1 MVASAG
7 EASAASEKLR
17 PLYAALHEAF
27 EEEDHEAAL
36 VTATKLLKVAPD
48 EVEAQAA
55 KAVAALYT
63 GDYALALSTALPAQ
77 ELERAY
83 ALYRLGR
90 GAEALAILDA
100 SVQKEDESFRHLQ
113 GQALFK
119 EGRYDEAADVFA
131 ALVSEAGAN
140 GGEDPELMTNL
151 YAAFVAARRGQE
163 ALARFPLN
171 EELMDS
177 CYELAFNTGAAMV
190 DAGDLQAAEARLREA
205 RATCMRVGE
214 EDGMTPSAL
223 LDEGSGIQI
232 ELAYVLAAQGKR
244 GEAFEMVTTLM
255 NKASKLSDPVVRVL
269 AINNA
274 AALREGGRH
283 RKDMSS
289 NLKKIQ
295 GQWKEAESKLLPM
308 QRVLLTLN
316 KALMLMHSGK
326 IDEAKQILAAVKEKG
341 GKEGGQAWWRVAMLE
356 IAIKMQDENASTST
370 YSPNADLEALLQR
383 VRTEASPFSS
393 TADAEKTVGTA
404 LAQVLVYQ
412 GKLQKAASV
421 LESITSLQG
430 FPAHAATLASLYAR
444 IGQIDKSA
452 AVFDKALASFPPSLP
467 PSFKIKLLQGA
478 AAVRTAQG
486 DHAGAAKALKCLLE
500 GGEDVRGNLESNA
513 RLRAVAAL
521 VVATSWV
528 DVGEAERLA
537 QKELS
542 ALHLEEGVDAEAL
555 EAQGLPRRRSS
566 VAGVRRTSLPTSA
579 VGGGG
584 GGGAALQ
591 EQEQQQQQPKKKN
604 PEAIKRRRARP
615 RAAYLAELTAA
626 GKYDATRPGPPPDP
640 ERWIAKSQRS
650 YNKRGKKGRARFV
663 GAQGSGD
670 GAQKDTARL
679 DVASRVAAEKKK
691 GGGEEEKG
699 GPMGGVKMAG
709 GRRRKK

>member
-1 MVASAG
+1 
-7 EASAASEKLR
+7 
-17 PLYAALHEAF
+17 
-27 EEEDHEAAL
+27 
-36 VTATKLLKVAPD
+36 
-48 EVEAQAA
+48 
-55 KAVAALYT
+55 
-63 GDYALALSTALPAQ
+63 
-77 ELERAY
+77 
-83 ALYRLGR
+83 
-90 GAEALAILDA
+90 
-100 SVQKEDESFRHLQ
+100 
-113 GQALFK
+113 
-119 EGRYDEAADVFA
+119 
-131 ALVSEAGAN
+131 
-140 GGEDPELMTNL
+140 
-151 YAAFVAARRGQE
+151 
-163 ALARFPLN
+163 
-171 EELMDS
+171 
-177 CYELAFNTGAAMV
+177 
-190 DAGDLQAAEARLREA
+190 
-205 RATCMRVGE
+205 
-214 EDGMTPSAL
+214 
-223 LDEGSGIQI
+223 
-232 ELAYVLAAQGKR
+232 
-244 GEAFEMVTTLM
+244 M

-295 GQWKEAESKLLPM
+295 GPWKEAESKLLPM

-412 GKLQKAASV
+412 V
-421 LESITSLQG
+421 
-430 FPAHAATLASLYAR
+430 
-444 IGQIDKSA
+444 
-452 AVFDKALASFPPSLP
+452 
-467 PSFKIKLLQGA
+467 
-478 AAVRTAQG
+478 
-486 DHAGAAKALKCLLE
+486 
-500 GGEDVRGNLESNA
+500 
-513 RLRAVAAL
+513 
-521 VVATSWV
+521 
-528 DVGEAERLA
+528 
-537 QKELS
+537 
-542 ALHLEEGVDAEAL
+542 
-555 EAQGLPRRRSS
+555 
-566 VAGVRRTSLPTSA
+566 
-579 VGGGG
+579 GGG
-584 GGGAALQ
+584 GGGAAALQ
-591 EQEQQQQQPKKKN
+591 EQEQHQQQPKKKN
-604 PEAIKRRRARP
+604 PEAIKRRRARA